1 MWVSNPILAPMR
13 CWRSPSPVSVGV
25 KTSCPNAL
33 SKGDTRFQHQP
44 PCQAPWTSTK
54 FRECSEAGIDIGVLL
69 VIGFGWGNTRTLY
82 DETGHRGRKIADAA
96 RNWWQAVRQ
105 LRCSSE
111 SRISNGSL
119 ARLRGSDFAFTQP
132 RS

>member
-1 MWVSNPILAPMR
+1 MTSRRSSYSSTPSTSKMWVSNPTSGLIR

-54 FRECSEAGIDIGVLL
+54 FSECSEAEIDIGVLL
-69 VIGFGWGNTRTLY
+69 VIGSDGGNTRTLY
-82 DETGHRGRKIADAA
+82 DETGNHGRKMAG
-96 RNWWQAVRQ
+96 AV
-105 LRCSSE
+105 
-111 SRISNGSL
+111 
-119 ARLRGSDFAFTQP
+119 
-132 RS
+132 

>member
-1 MWVSNPILAPMR
+1 MWVSNPTSGLIR

-54 FRECSEAGIDIGVLL
+54 FRERSEGGIDIGVLL
-69 VIGFGWGNTRTLY
+69 VIRFEWATLEHSHSTMKEAITGRRSRDWGGTTRP
-82 DETGHRGRKIADAA
+82 GA
-96 RNWWQAVRQ
+96 RIPQQVR
-105 LRCSSE
+105 
-111 SRISNGSL
+111 
-119 ARLRGSDFAFTQP
+119 DW
-132 RS
+132 